1 MFETFPFYKLPEA
14 LHVFRGKRNNRKRKA
29 KRKREKG
36 KKGVRTGGLDLLLAM
51 DRKLWKGVKSTTYK
65 DFLQKAHKAL

>member
-1 MFETFPFYKLPEA
+1 MSSG
-14 LHVFRGKRNNRKRKA
+14 GKGITEKGRQK
-29 KRKREKG
+29 EKG
-36 KKGVRTGGLDLLLAM
+36 KKEKKCVRTGGLDLLLAM